1 MSATSRGEEDSPVPD
16 FLRMLRLD
24 GKVFVVLGA
33 GQGIGR
39 QAAHALS
46 QAGAKVICVGR
57 RAEPTEAIANEVGG
71 VALIGDATI
80 RADVERMGR
89 EAIERCGH
97 VDGLVDI
104 LGEPRIK
111 HLSEF
116 TDEDWDWQFNAG
128 LRHVFLSMQ
137 VFAPL
142 IGKAGGGSM
151 VYVGSTSSISVS
163 ARRAPYA
170 ASKAALL
177 QFVKAASFEYGGLG
191 VRINAVAP
199 GLVSTP
205 RVRKNL
211 TPAALARAASR
222 YPLGKIGTPPEIASV
237 ILFLASQMSSHVN
250 GQTVFAEGGIAA
262 RSANYD
268 MHNDPSDAP

>member
-1 MSATSRGEEDSPVPD
+1 MSAVPRGDDDTPVPD
-16 FLRMLRLD
+16 FMRMPRLD

-57 RAEPTEAIANEVGG
+57 RAGPTEAIAAEVGG
-71 VALIGDATI
+71 VALVGDATI

-89 EAIERCGH
+89 EAIERCGR

-142 IGKAGGGSM
+142 IGNAGGGSM

-177 QFVKAASFEYGGLG
+177 QFVKAASFEYGDLG

-222 YPLGKIGTPPEIASV
+222 YPLGRIGTPPEIASV

-268 MHNDPSDAP
+268 MHNDERNP